1 MIFRAKIV
9 GLASWAGLLAVL
21 GGCAGSGS
29 AAFSGG
35 YRNLEISLGP
45 ATNRV
50 LEERVYTILERYA
63 YAIYRYEVT
72 PSHVDIRTSW
82 KSREPFADEM
92 AEGSVTA
99 ETRIFIRG
107 GPLRG
112 TSYGLM
118 TTRPI
123 SFIAENRVILVSD
136 TIGVRLPNSADFI
149 EYIQEI
155 TNILKMEF
163 VNTQ

>member
-1 MIFRAKIV
+1 MKFRAKIV
-9 GLASWAGLLAVL
+9 GLASWAALLAVL

-35 YRNLEISLGP
+35 YHNLEISLGP

-50 LEERVYTILERYA
+50 LQERVYTILERYA
-63 YAIYRYEVT
+63 YAIYRYEVRPT
-72 PSHVDIRTSW
+72 HVDIQTSW
-82 KSREPFADEM
+82 KLRDPFADELTL
-92 AEGSVTA
+92 GRVTA

-123 SFIAENRVILVSD
+123 LFMAENRVILESD
-136 TIGVRLPNSADFI
+136 TIGVRLANSAEFI
-149 EYIQEI
+149 LYVQEI
-155 TNILKMEF
+155 ANMLKMEF
-163 VNTQ
+163 LNEP